1 MRFPTD
7 FPPSV
12 VPPLFEEAPME
23 AASTPHDVIVPRL
36 GIGTWVLVRNSLNL
50 WSSGFQVSGWRDG
63 NYEVRRNS
71 DGAVLPRAFRIDELR
86 AQ

>member
-1 MRFPTD
+1 
-7 FPPSV
+7 
-12 VPPLFEEAPME
+12 ME
-23 AASTPHDVIVPRL
+23 VTSTPHDVMGSRL
-36 GIGTWVLVRNSLNL
+36 DIGSRVLVRNSLDL

-63 NYEVRRNS
+63 NYEVRRCS